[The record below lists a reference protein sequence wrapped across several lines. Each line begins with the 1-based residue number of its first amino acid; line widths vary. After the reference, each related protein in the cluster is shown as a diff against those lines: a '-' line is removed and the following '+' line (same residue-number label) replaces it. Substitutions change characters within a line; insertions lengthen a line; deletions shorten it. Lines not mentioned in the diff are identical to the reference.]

1 MIERLN
7 PKQKFTIRDADA
19 RINLW
24 SGAVR
29 SGKTI
34 AVDFKLLKAFGE
46 SKKGLPPDA
55 IDMLIGKTVSSLKRN
70 VLNPLI
76 DLVGSDNAKY
86 YANKMEFHLF
96 DNIIHI
102 VGANDERSENKIRGA
117 TIRKVGGDEV
127 TLWPETFFAMLDTR
141 LSLPQSQAFLTTNP
155 GSPKHYLKVNYI
167 DRRDK
172 IDMKYYH
179 FRLSDNKALDPK
191 VVAALKN
198 NFTGTWYKRFIEGLW
213 VAAEGAIY
221 DFFDDREH
229 CIVRHPKAE
238 YYVVGCDFGIS
249 NPTVYLLC
257 GVNRHAFPKVWV
269 EQEYYSK
276 KPGKVEE
283 GKEQQVQKTTSELTE
298 DFKDFCKEHLGE
310 YWRHEVRSV
319 IMDPSAEALQV
330 EFQKEGI
337 PVTEAVNDVLPGIST
352 TAIMLKSGHAAIM
365 DHCQDLQGEMYGYSW
380 DKKAQERGLDEPRKV
395 DDHGPDALRYVLQTE
410 FGDEYVDLEILG
422 RM

>member
-1 MIERLN
+1 MIDTLN
-7 PKQKFTIRDADA
+7 PKQKFTIQDSDA

-34 AVDFKLLKAFGE
+34 AVDFRILKAFGE

-96 DNIIHI
+96 DNIVHV

-117 TIRKVGGDEV
+117 TIRKVLGDEV

-155 GSPKHYLKVNYI
+155 GSPKHYLKTNYI
-167 DRRDK
+167 DRREDL
-172 IDMKYYH
+172 DMKYYH

-213 VAAEGAIY
+213 VAAEGAVY

-229 CIVRHPKAE
+229 CIIRHPKAD

-249 NPTVYLLC
+249 NPTVFLLC
-257 GVNRHAFPKVWV
+257 GVNRHTFPRVWV
-269 EQEYYSK
+269 EQEYYFDSK
-276 KPGKVEE
+276 KA
-283 GKEQQVQKTTSELTE
+283 QRQKTTGDLAE
-298 DFKDFCKEHLGE
+298 DFQDFCEEYLGE
-310 YWRHEVRSV
+310 YWRHEMRTVY
-319 IMDPSAEALQV
+319 MDPSAEALQV
-330 EFQKEGI
+330 EFEKAGI
-337 PVTEAVNDVLPGIST
+337 PVTEAVNDVIPGIST
-352 TAIMLKSGHAAIM
+352 TSIMIKNGHAAIM
-365 DHCQDLQGEMYGYSW
+365 DHCKNLQEEMYGYAW
-380 DKKAQERGLDEPRKV
+380 DKKAQERGLDEPIKV
-395 DDHGPDALRYVLQTE
+395 ADHGPDALRYVLQTE
-410 FGDEYVDLEILG
+410 FGQDYIDLEILG

>member
-7 PKQKFTIRDADA
+7 PKQKYTVRDSDA

-34 AVDFKLLKAFGE
+34 AVDFRILQAYGE
-46 SKKGLPPDA
+46 SKVGLPPDA
-55 IDMLIGKTVSSLKRN
+55 LDMIIGKTVSSLKRN
-70 VLNPLI
+70 VINPLI
-76 DLVGSDNAKY
+76 ELVGSDNAKY

-96 DNIIHI
+96 DNIIHVI
-102 VGANDERSENKIRGA
+102 GANDERSENKIRGA
-117 TIRKVGGDEV
+117 TVRKVLGDEV
-127 TLWPETFFAMLDTR
+127 TLWPESFFEMLDSR
-141 LSLPQSQAFLTTNP
+141 LTTPKSQMFLTTNP
-155 GSPKHYLKVNYI
+155 GSPKHYLKTRYI
-167 DRRDK
+167 DRCDEL
-172 IDMKYYH
+172 DMKYYH

-191 VVAALKN
+191 VVQALKT

-229 CIVRHPKAE
+229 CIVRHPQAE

-257 GVNRHAFPKVWV
+257 GVNRKAFPRVWV
-269 EQEYYSK
+269 EQEYYSRK
-276 KPGKVEE
+276 TGQQKE
-283 GKEQQVQKTTSELTE
+283 GEMVAQKTTSELAE

-310 YWRHEVRSV
+310 YWRHDMRAVY
-319 IMDPSAEALQV
+319 MDPSAEALQV
-330 EFQKEGI
+330 EFEKAGI
-337 PVTEAVNDVLPGIST
+337 PVVEAVNDVIPGIAT
-352 TAIMLKSGHAAIM
+352 TSIMIKNGHAAIM
-365 DHCQDLQGEMYGYSW
+365 DNCKTLQDEIYGYSW

-410 FGDEYVDLEILG
+410 FGEDYVDLEILG